1 MEYLLSKMMH
11 DDASNVTKFGNY
23 FANVT
28 IARFSMNFF
37 FFLVLRNLYFRVY
50 KCYVT
55 KMLNRE
61 EKRLEINVVQIFF
74 LNVIKYN
81 L

>member
-28 IARFSMNFF
+28 IARFSMNC
-37 FFLVLRNLYFRVY
+37 FFLFYIIYIFECMNVTLRR
-50 KCYVT
+50 C
-55 KMLNRE
+55 
-61 EKRLEINVVQIFF
+61 
-74 LNVIKYN
+74 
-81 L
+81 

>member
-37 FFLVLRNLYFRVY
+37 FFLF
-50 KCYVT
+50 YVIYIF
-55 KMLNRE
+55 E
-61 EKRLEINVVQIFF
+61 CINVT
-74 LNVIKYN
+74 LRRC
-81 L
+81 